1 MNFVETFRQLL
12 AAASPSGYEGPEA
25 QVIRQLAQPYC
36 DEIRTDALGNVICHK
51 KGAGRKMMFAAHMDV
66 IGFMVTHFEENGFV
80 GVTNVG
86 GHTAVRLSGRRVRF
100 PSGLRG
106 VLFER
111 ADAKLAEKTAAQ
123 SKMTDV

>member
-51 KGAGRKMMFAAHMDV
+51 KGGGRKMMFAAHM
-66 IGFMVTHFEENGFV
+66 GGGSAFPAACAACCSNGP
-80 GVTNVG
+80 T
-86 GHTAVRLSGRRVRF
+86 
-100 PSGLRG
+100 PSWLKKQRP
-106 VLFER
+106 R
-111 ADAKLAEKTAAQ
+111 AK
-123 SKMTDV
+123 

>member
-36 DEIRTDALGNVICHK
+36 DQIRTDALGNAICHK

-86 GHTAVRLSGRRVRF
+86 GHTRRALEWAAGPLSQRPARRAVRAGRRQA
-100 PSGLRG
+100 G
-106 VLFER
+106 
-111 ADAKLAEKTAAQ
+111 
-123 SKMTDV
+123 